1 VSGLLERFFNL
12 KARGTTAQREVTAGV
27 VTFLTMAYII
37 AVNPLILDAALKN
50 AGVPIAATV
59 AGTCLAAAIPT
70 LAMGLWANFPLAL
83 APGMGLN
90 AFLTYTL
97 ILGMG
102 IRWQTAMG
110 IVFVEGVIIALLV
123 LVGLREALMRA
134 IPGALKTAIGSGIG
148 LFIAFIGLQ
157 NAGWVV
163 KSDATMVAA
172 GSFHAA
178 GAVVSA
184 AGVLVTAALM
194 MRRVKG
200 ALLLGVIATT
210 VFAGIAT
217 LLGTKMLTA
226 PATVVAVPD
235 FSTFGKLDIMGA
247 LSLKFAAV
255 IFAFMM
261 SDFFDTMG
269 TVVAVGRAAHLEDDK
284 GNIPNLN
291 RILLVDSLA
300 ASWGGL
306 CSASSSTSYIESGA
320 GIAEGGR
327 TGLTAVIT
335 GLFFLAALPFA
346 PVVQA
351 LPKEATAPALI
362 VVGFL
367 MLAEVHRLDFKKPEE
382 AFPAFLTLLGIP
394 LTFSIAR
401 GIAFGFLA
409 YVVIALLR
417 GHARQIP
424 PLLWAVAA
432 LFTLSLAL

>member
-1 VSGLLERFFNL
+1 VSGLLERLFEVR
-12 KARGTTAQREVTAGV
+12 AHGTTVQREVTAGV

-37 AVNPLILDAALKN
+37 AVNPLILDAALKRS
-50 AGVPIAATV
+50 GVPITATG

-134 IPGALKTAIGSGIG
+134 IPSALKTAIGSGIG

-178 GAVVSA
+178 GAIVSA

-210 VFAGIAT
+210 LFAGIAT
-217 LLGTKMLTA
+217 KFGTKMLTA
-226 PATVVAVPD
+226 PATIVAIPD
-235 FSTFGKLDIMGA
+235 LSTFGKLDIMGA
-247 LSLKFAAV
+247 LSLKFAAI

-269 TVVAVGRAAHLEDDK
+269 TVVAVARAAHLEDTK
-284 GNIPNLN
+284 GNIPRLG
-291 RILLVDSLA
+291 RILMVDSLA

-306 CSASSSTSYIESGA
+306 CSASSSTSYSSPARASRRA
-320 GIAEGGR
+320 G
-327 TGLTAVIT
+327 
-335 GLFFLAALPFA
+335 
-346 PVVQA
+346 
-351 LPKEATAPALI
+351 APA
-362 VVGFL
+362 
-367 MLAEVHRLDFKKPEE
+367 
-382 AFPAFLTLLGIP
+382 
-394 LTFSIAR
+394 
-401 GIAFGFLA
+401 
-409 YVVIALLR
+409 
-417 GHARQIP
+417 
-424 PLLWAVAA
+424 
-432 LFTLSLAL
+432 